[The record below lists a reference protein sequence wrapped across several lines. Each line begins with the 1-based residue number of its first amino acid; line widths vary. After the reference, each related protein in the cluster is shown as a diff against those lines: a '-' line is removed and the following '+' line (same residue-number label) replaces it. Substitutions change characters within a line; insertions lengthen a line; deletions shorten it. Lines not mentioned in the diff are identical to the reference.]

1 MPTDSKYSTICVLSP
16 IAEKLSLIHISYQ
29 TAAGEAGLGIFNG
42 DIGKVR
48 AISFENEEMEIVYDD
63 RVAKHPFESLDE
75 LDHAY
80 AVTVHKCQ
88 GNEFRCVV
96 LVVMDTPS
104 ALLYRNLLYTAVTRA
119 KEMLILVGDGAKI
132 VRMIG
137 NKTKVKRFSGLR
149 HMLRGLV
156 PAAGES
162 ESQA

>member
-1 MPTDSKYSTICVLSP
+1 
-16 IAEKLSLIHISYQ
+16 
-29 TAAGEAGLGIFNG
+29 
-42 DIGKVR
+42 
-48 AISFENEEMEIVYDD
+48 MEIVYDD

>member
-1 MPTDSKYSTICVLSP
+1 
-16 IAEKLSLIHISYQ
+16 
-29 TAAGEAGLGIFNG
+29 
-42 DIGKVR
+42 
-48 AISFENEEMEIVYDD
+48 MEIVYDD

-137 NKTKVKRFSGLR
+137 NKTKVKRFFRAAPHAARTGS
-149 HMLRGLV
+149 RGRGKRISSV
-156 PAAGES
+156 RGDGA
-162 ESQA
+162 